1 MNGTLA
7 DCRNERHSAAR
18 KFVVDASGVQTCRCR
33 VCGCDLRRMPAMR
46 RWFRSGMM
54 G

>member
-1 MNGTLA
+1 MSGTLD
-7 DCRNERHSAAR
+7 DCRHERHVASR
-18 KFVVDASGVQTCRCR
+18 KILVDPSGVELCRCK